1 MCPAALR
8 RLEAS
13 GLRVLRFEDEA
24 QFLDDYQVHCNVQLP
39 VRCVRWCH
47 SVVFQQVLVFAA
59 SLALSAL
66 TSTCIV
72 LTTVDIITEHHG
84 GL

>member
-1 MCPAALR
+1 MR
-8 RLEAS
+8 H
-13 GLRVLRFEDEA
+13 V
-24 QFLDDYQVHCNVQLP
+24 FLDEIILSALQRTVAVAADSPCMRF
-39 VRCVRWCH
+39 VRRRH
-47 SVVFQQVLVFAA
+47 SVVFQQLMVSIA

-84 GL
+84 GLY